1 VNVVKFPYDA
11 CRAVHSRK
19 PRRSKNGTPEERA
32 ARAATIAAGQVSA
45 PVIDLSDRSE
55 PPSRPVRIM
64 TGAQWEV
71 HQLAGA
77 RAAADV
83 HGPGIQNYAP
93 LLLGQGMSELTPQHV
108 LVDLFGSGD
117 FPAEVLDPVHAAE
130 IVIQRLNDA
139 GFEIRSA
146 E

>member
-1 VNVVKFPYDA
+1 MNLVKFPYDA

-64 TGAQWEV
+64 TGAQWEEFINA
-71 HQLAGA
+71 LE
-77 RAAADV
+77 
-83 HGPGIQNYAP
+83 P
-93 LLLGQGMSELTPQHV
+93 E
-108 LVDLFGSGD
+108 
-117 FPAEVLDPVHAAE
+117 
-130 IVIQRLNDA
+130 QRQTFMVQVYKTMHRYCWGKA
-139 GFEIRSA
+139 
-146 E
+146 